1 MNGYEAEEFRS
12 FVPPGWDRWYA
23 AASALMKKQFNN
35 NGTIVSARSRT
46 FDQKVAG
53 KGLNFVESQAPSNT
67 PFMAAFNFYAPHYP
81 AENFASLDELYQ
93 EVELPPDPPSRRP
106 TSRISPS
113 SYRRSIALI
122 PRGVRP
128 SPSFTG
134 TGYARSRT

>member
-81 AENFASLDELYQ
+81 AENLL
-93 EVELPPDPPSRRP
+93 
-106 TSRISPS
+106 
-113 SYRRSIALI
+113 RSM
-122 PRGVRP
+122 
-128 SPSFTG
+128 SFTK
-134 TGYARSRT
+134 RSSCRLTLLLGGRRLG